1 MPTFRYTARDGQG
14 RTQQGVLE
22 AESNAVAASLLR
34 EQGLWVT
41 GLRSVG
47 GTQQAE
53 TPGSPASR
61 LLDPVWS
68 GVSLKELALFFRQ
81 FATLIDAGM
90 PLFQSLSTLQAQTTN
105 GRLREVIG
113 QLAAQTERGGR
124 LSEAFRRFPV
134 LFTPLQIAMIEA
146 AEAGG
151 MMDTIMNRLA
161 DYLEREYEIRLMIRR
176 KTLYP
181 KLLLL
186 AAIFIPPIGK
196 LFLAGPSEYLRVT
209 VFAILPILLACGAVW
224 VVGRYLLQ
232 FAWFRALYDDVKLAL
247 PVIGQLVRKL
257 AVGKLTRALAAL
269 YGAGLSVPTALSRA
283 AAACG
288 NARFA
293 LNLSR
298 VTPMVEQGES
308 LSAAMTATRLFS
320 PMVLGMVQTGEHSG
334 EMEGMLNKIAEY
346 QESEAGHAINQL
358 ITVAGVGVFLVVA
371 LFVASQIV
379 GFWSNYA
386 TGLQQTGQ

>member
-1 MPTFRYTARDGQG
+1 MPTFQYTARDGQG
-14 RTQQGVLE
+14 KSMQGVLE
-22 AESNAVAASLLR
+22 AESNAVAAALLR

-47 GTQQAE
+47 GHSQADA
-53 TPGSPASR
+53 PAAPAPR

-105 GRLREVIG
+105 RRLREVIG

-124 LSEAFRRFPV
+124 LSEAFRLFPT
-134 LFTPLQIAMIEA
+134 LFTPLQISMIEA

-161 DYLEREYEIRLMIRR
+161 DYLEREYEIRLLISR

-181 KLLLL
+181 KLLIL
-186 AAIFIPPIGK
+186 AAIFIPPIPK
-196 LFLAGPSEYLRVT
+196 LFLVGPSAYLRVT
-209 VFAILPILLACGAVW
+209 VGVVLPILLACGALW
-224 VVGRYLLQ
+224 GIGRYLMQ
-232 FAWFRALYDDVKLAL
+232 YAWFRARYDDVKLAVPL
-247 PVIGQLVRKL
+247 VGQLVRKL
-257 AVGKLTRALAAL
+257 VVGKLTRALAAL
-269 YGAGLSVPTALSRA
+269 YGAGLSVTSSLDRA

-293 LNLSR
+293 QSLSR
-298 VTPMVEQGES
+298 VTPMLERGES
-308 LSAAMTATRLFS
+308 LSTAMASTRLFS
-320 PMVLGMVQTGEHSG
+320 PMVLGMVQTGEQTG

-346 QESEAGHAINQL
+346 QESEAEHAITQL
-358 ITVAGVGVFLVVA
+358 ITVMSVLVFLVIAV
-371 LFVASQIV
+371 VIASQIV
-379 GFWSNYA
+379 GFWSGYA
-386 TGLQQTGQ
+386 TSIQQVTE